1 MASLELYAA
10 AFDVLNATYI
20 RLRKQ
25 VELVRKGQ
33 GDLADIAGLLDRTIP
48 TTSADCAIT
57 STIQFLASSR
67 DRQHLISGLFK
78 DRQACLLLLADCELI
93 EIAIQ
98 AEDVLKITRQGNHYI
113 VTMREA
119 SVHNMQRGNLQS
131 GISQSGFSQ
140 SGISQSGISQS
151 GDAQMYNNY
160 YPSNRDRGFSRGGG
174 RGIGRGTGRGAGGRG
189 AGHNG
194 AGGRGAG
201 HNGTGRDNYSNA
213 RGYKDSNRAILPMS
227 VDTMNDVLEKAKL
240 ELESQDLGLNLNP
253 NAVVNSGVSYLKALT
268 QPAPATP
275 AAATPA
281 VATLAPATLA
291 AIDAAIDA
299 AMPVAAASAAVPV
312 EAAPVEAA
320 PVEAAP
326 VEAAPVEAMPV
337 AVVPSPV
344 AVVPSPVAVP
354 VKSPSWADL
363 DEEGEMFPSDSTESA
378 AVKSKPKGRPSK
390 KAAK

>member
-113 VTMREA
+113 VTLREA

-131 GISQSGFSQ
+131 GNSQSGN
-140 SGISQSGISQS
+140 SQS
-151 GDAQMYNNY
+151 GDAQMHNNY
-160 YPSNRDRGFSRGGG
+160 YPSNRDRGFSRGAGRGG
-174 RGIGRGTGRGAGGRG
+174 RGIGRGTGRGAGASGRS
-189 AGHNG
+189 AGHSG
-194 AGGRGAG
+194 A
-201 HNGTGRDNYSNA
+201 GRDNYSNA

-240 ELESQDLGLNLNP
+240 ELESQDLGLNPNP
-253 NAVVNSGVSYLKALT
+253 NVVVNAGVSYLKALT
-268 QPAPATP
+268 QPAPVTP
-275 AAATPA
+275 AAVTS
-281 VATLAPATLA
+281 

-299 AMPVAAASAAVPV
+299 ATATPVAVELAPVAA
-312 EAAPVEAA
+312 
-320 PVEAAP
+320 
-326 VEAAPVEAMPV
+326 
-337 AVVPSPV
+337 VPSPV
-344 AVVPSPVAVP
+344 AAESTPVAAVPVAAVPVAAVPVAAVPSPVAVP

-378 AVKSKPKGRPSK
+378 AVKPKPKGRPSK

>member
-119 SVHNMQRGNLQS
+119 SAHNMQRGNLQS
-131 GISQSGFSQ
+131 GNSQSGN
-140 SGISQSGISQS
+140 SQS
-151 GDAQMYNNY
+151 GDAQMHNNY
-160 YPSNRDRGFSRGGG
+160 YPSNRDRGFSRGAGRGG

-189 AGHNG
+189 AGHSG
-194 AGGRGAG
+194 A
-201 HNGTGRDNYSNA
+201 GRDNYSNA

-240 ELESQDLGLNLNP
+240 ELESQDLGLNPNP
-253 NAVVNSGVSYLKALT
+253 NVVVNTGASYLKALT
-268 QPAPATP
+268 QPAPAPVTP
-275 AAATPA
+275 AAVTS
-281 VATLAPATLA
+281 

-299 AMPVAAASAAVPV
+299 ATATPVAAASAA
-312 EAAPVEAA
+312 APVAA
-320 PVEAAP
+320 
-326 VEAAPVEAMPV
+326 
-337 AVVPSPV
+337 VPSPV
-344 AVVPSPVAVP
+344 AAVPSPVAAVP
-354 VKSPSWADL
+354 SPSWADL
-363 DEEGEMFPSDSTESA
+363 DEEGEMFPSDITESA
-378 AVKSKPKGRPSK
+378 SVKPKPKGRPSK

>member
-119 SVHNMQRGNLQS
+119 SAHNMQRGNLQS
-131 GISQSGFSQ
+131 GNSQSGN
-140 SGISQSGISQS
+140 SQS
-151 GDAQMYNNY
+151 GDAQMHNNY
-160 YPSNRDRGFSRGGG
+160 YPSNRDRGFSRGSGRGG

-189 AGHNG
+189 AGHSG
-194 AGGRGAG
+194 A
-201 HNGTGRDNYSNA
+201 GRDNYSNA

-240 ELESQDLGLNLNP
+240 ELESQDLGLNPNP
-253 NAVVNSGVSYLKALT
+253 NVVVNTGASYLKALT

-275 AAATPA
+275 VMATPA
-281 VATLAPATLA
+281 AVTS

-299 AMPVAAASAAVPV
+299 ATATPVAAASAAAPVAIEATPVAIEATPVAAVPV
-312 EAAPVEAA
+312 AAV
-320 PVEAAP
+320 
-326 VEAAPVEAMPV
+326 PV
-337 AVVPSPV
+337 AAVPVAAVPVAAVPVAAVPSPV
-344 AVVPSPVAVP
+344 AAVP
-354 VKSPSWADL
+354 SPSWADL

-378 AVKSKPKGRPSK
+378 SVKPKPKGRPSK